1 MPRPK
6 LSLPHERRK
15 MALQS
20 QKLRSRVR
28 IAEEKERLDR
38 INVELNAMRGSAVG
52 RKVVI

>member
-1 MPRPK
+1 MPRIK

-28 IAEEKERLDR
+28 IAEEKQRLEQ
-38 INVELNAMRGSAVG
+38 INAELSAMKPAARTNRS
-52 RKVVI
+52 I

>member
-28 IAEEKERLDR
+28 IAEEKQRLDSINAELAAMKSTPRSTR
-38 INVELNAMRGSAVG
+38 I
-52 RKVVI
+52 

>member
-28 IAEEKERLDR
+28 IAEEKQRLEA
-38 INVELNAMRGSAVG
+38 INLELAAMKNTPRSTRV
-52 RKVVI
+52 